1 MLAVSNCRDNLLA
14 NNGDR
19 TQKHTENEL
28 NVKECGIQHIGHELK
43 KKTDYFIILPLFYCY
58 FDFIYFKKMQ

>member
-43 KKTDYFIILPLFYCY
+43 KKNRLFYHFTFVLLLFWFY
-58 FDFIYFKKMQ
+58 LL